1 MNAKAKKSPKMNKI
15 AHISVYD
22 NRKSDFS
29 EKAKAYSFSYIFNWN
44 FQNQFII
51 ALGPY
56 LSARIVELGFFLIGG
71 KIQNLAAN
79 FFKCLT
85 QKYGPINKVPEQLY
99 IDSEIFK

>member
-1 MNAKAKKSPKMNKI
+1 MNKI

-56 LSARIVELGFFLIGG
+56 LSARIVELGFF
-71 KIQNLAAN
+71 
-79 FFKCLT
+79 
-85 QKYGPINKVPEQLY
+85 
-99 IDSEIFK
+99 